1 MKAPQ
6 FSLPDQNNKVHSL
19 SDYTGKWLV
28 VYFYP
33 KDDTPAC
40 TKEACSFRD
49 ASSEFEALGVKIVGI
64 SKDPISLH
72 KKFETSHSLNFPLL
86 SDPDHKIIE
95 AFGAWQPKKFMG
107 RQFMGTHRN
116 TYIVNPDGE
125 IVKEYKLVN
134 PLTHTGQ
141 VLSDLR
147 SLIN

>member
-1 MKAPQ
+1 
-6 FSLPDQNNKVHSL
+6 
-19 SDYTGKWLV
+19 
-28 VYFYP
+28 
-33 KDDTPAC
+33 
-40 TKEACSFRD
+40 
-49 ASSEFEALGVKIVGI
+49 VGI

-116 TYIVNPDGE
+116 TYIVNPEGE

-134 PLTHTGQ
+134 PLTHTEQ
-141 VLSDLR
+141 VLSDLQ
-147 SLIN
+147 SLIS